1 MTGPRFEHASAFA
14 LAIVLSLILTPLSI
28 RLAWRV
34 AWLDHPEARKL
45 HTSATALLGGAG
57 VLFAAG
63 AAWVVL
69 DAFGPVRLA
78 PLPLPLLC
86 GLALAFVV
94 GLWDDRFGLGPLP
107 KLVTQILCAA
117 LLIASI
123 GAPDLGLPWLVSAGL
138 SLFVIVAV
146 MNACNFLDN
155 MNGMLGGIAALTLA
169 GFAAIEIAAGRAEFA
184 PAQLALAGACA
195 GFLPWNYPKARTFL
209 GDAGSL
215 VLGYSLAAS
224 LLLALRSSPRGWS
237 LLGPP
242 LLLAYPAFDMIF
254 VVIRRRREGRPIEQG
269 GRDHTN
275 HRLASLI
282 QCPKRTVLLIWCSTA
297 ALCVSGFALSRVARP
312 IPALLLWGLW
322 TLLFL
327 LTGRRLSS
335 VPVPPKASP
344 ASPIAAR

>member
-1 MTGPRFEHASAFA
+1 MQIAGAFA
-14 LAIVLSLILTPLSI
+14 LAALLASVVTPLSV
-28 RLAWRV
+28 RLAW
-34 AWLDHPEARKL
+34 AIGWLDHPEARKL
-45 HTSATALLGGAG
+45 HTSATALLGGAAVALST
-57 VLFAAG
+57 VLAWTVLHAVRPAG
-63 AAWVVL
+63 FEA
-69 DAFGPVRLA
+69 
-78 PLPLPLLC
+78 LPLPLLV
-86 GLALAFVV
+86 GLLLAIGL

-107 KLVTQILCAA
+107 KLLVQIACAV
-117 LLIASI
+117 LLLLAA
-123 GAPDLGLPWLVSAGL
+123 GVPDLGIPKPVTAALAV
-138 SLFVIVAV
+138 FVTVAL

-169 GFAAIEIAAGRAEFA
+169 AFAAIGLSGGDARFA

-195 GFLPWNYPKARTFL
+195 GFLPWNFPRAKTFL

-224 LLLALRSSPRGWS
+224 LLLALQSAPRGWS

-254 VVIRRRREGRPIEQG
+254 VVIRRVMEGRRIEQG

-297 ALCVSGFALSRVARP
+297 ALCASGFALSRVQQP
-312 IPALLLWGLW
+312 LPALLLWGLW
-322 TLLFL
+322 ILLFL
-327 LTGRRLSS
+327 LTARRLSS
-335 VPVPPKASP
+335 VPVPPKV
-344 ASPIAAR
+344 